1 MKIFLLILLN
11 LSSLLCLSQN
21 TYLFKVFKDNN
32 IVFFERVNNQSFYSN
47 NDVTIE
53 YEGEGLDKVVNLKF
67 TSEQYPPINLYGYQ
81 YNSSYPRKLTK
92 SLNRTLP
99 VSFKNFNSTLSNG
112 NYGEVNNSFF
122 GSFNELYTK
131 INLRDFDFSYNYQ
144 YEIIHYLF
152 FVFSE
157 SSSSLSNYKSFDKQ
171 LNLYPN
177 PTNDILNID
186 IEDYKSSEL
195 FNIIGQS
202 ILKTDEKS
210 LDLSKFNK
218 GVYFLTIEKNNG
230 IKTKGIKVL
239 KE

>member
-1 MKIFLLILLN
+1 MKIFLIILLN

-67 TSEQYPPINLYGYQ
+67 TSEQYPPINIYVYKYHSGYT
-81 YNSSYPRKLTK
+81 PKLTK
-92 SLNRTLP
+92 SIDLP

-122 GSFNELYTK
+122 SSFNELYTK
-131 INLRDFDFSYNYQ
+131 INLQGFDFSYNYQ
-144 YEIIHYLF
+144 YDIIHYLF
-152 FVFSE
+152 FVFPE
-157 SSSSLSNYKSFDKQ
+157 SSSSLSDYKTLDKEF
-171 LNLYPN
+171 NLYPN

-195 FNIIGQS
+195 FNISGQS

-210 LDLSKFNK
+210 LDLSKFSN
-218 GVYFLTIEKNNG
+218 GVYFLTIEKNDG

>member
-1 MKIFLLILLN
+1 MKIFLLTLLN

-32 IVFFERVNNQSFYSN
+32 IVLIERVNNQSFYSSK
-47 NDVTIE
+47 DVTIE
-53 YEGEGLDKVVNLKF
+53 YEGEGLDKVGNLKF
-67 TSEQYPPINLYGYQ
+67 ISEQYPPINIYGYQ

-92 SLNRTLP
+92 STNRNLP

-112 NYGEVNNSFF
+112 NYGDVNNLFF
-122 GSFNELYTK
+122 SSFNEFYTK
-131 INLRDFDFSYNYQ
+131 INLRDFDFYFNQ
-144 YEIIHYLF
+144 HDTIHYLF

-157 SSSSLSNYKSFDKQ
+157 SSSSLSNYKTLDKEF
-171 LNLYPN
+171 NLYPN

-195 FNIIGQS
+195 FNISGQS
-202 ILKTDEKS
+202 IQKTDEKS
-210 LDLSKFNK
+210 LDLSKFSN
-218 GVYFLTIEKNNG
+218 GVYFLTIEKNDG